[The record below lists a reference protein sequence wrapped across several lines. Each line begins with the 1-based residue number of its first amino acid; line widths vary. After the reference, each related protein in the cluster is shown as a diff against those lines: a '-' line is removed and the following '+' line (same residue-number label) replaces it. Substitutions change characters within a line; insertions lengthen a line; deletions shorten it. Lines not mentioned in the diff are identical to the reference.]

1 MLLFLSSLALAKNI
15 IIIDAGSTGSRLYI
29 YTYDDIY
36 NLSSYDQIRDS
47 DGKPVSIKSSIPL
60 SDTLNNE
67 SKLVEYF
74 DVLLDKGSHNYIEKT
89 MRSTTPLYLFAS
101 GGLNYIESEKA
112 RKTVMNDAFQYV
124 NQKYR
129 YLVKDNYFQIVTGKE
144 EAEFAWIAANH
155 FLGGFDSN
163 NIMGVAE
170 IGGTHAQIAFGVSKP
185 SSDAKKYVES
195 ISVNKKK
202 YKVFRNSW
210 KTMEM
215 LMSKNQ
221 FFSI

>member
-36 NLSSYDQIRDS
+36 NLSSYDQMRDS

-101 GGLNYIESEKA
+101 GGLN
-112 RKTVMNDAFQYV
+112 
-124 NQKYR
+124 
-129 YLVKDNYFQIVTGKE
+129 
-144 EAEFAWIAANH
+144 
-155 FLGGFDSN
+155 
-163 NIMGVAE
+163 
-170 IGGTHAQIAFGVSKP
+170 
-185 SSDAKKYVES
+185 
-195 ISVNKKK
+195 
-202 YKVFRNSW
+202 
-210 KTMEM
+210 
-215 LMSKNQ
+215 
-221 FFSI
+221 